1 MTATERQANDEDHG
15 SRSAEGRRR
24 TAAAENRAERVRSGG
39 STSRSLLAD
48 AKLADPAAWERVVRL
63 YAPLVAYWCRQ
74 WGVAEQ
80 DIGDVLQD
88 VFSAVAGHLDH
99 FRKERLGDTFR
110 GWLSTIARNKVRDH
124 FRQRAAEP
132 AAAGGTEATR
142 QLQQIP
148 DPAADAELPE
158 VADDLPLDDLLRKA
172 LASIRGEFHERTW
185 QAFWGAVV
193 EGRAAADVAAD
204 LDMKPGAVR
213 VAKSRVLLRLR
224 CELGDL
230 PEDR

>member
-1 MTATERQANDEDHG
+1 MTAEERQVNDDDHR
-15 SRSAEGRRR
+15 SRSTEVRRR
-24 TAAAENRAERVRSGG
+24 TATDENCADRVQSGG

-63 YAPLVAYWCRQ
+63 YAPLVAYWCRK

-80 DIGDVLQD
+80 DISDVLQE

-110 GWLSTIARNKVRDH
+110 GWLFTIARNKVRDH
-124 FRQRAAEP
+124 FRDRAAEP
-132 AAAGGTEATR
+132 SAAGGTEATL

-148 DPAADAELPE
+148 DSAAHDELPE
-158 VADDLPLDDLLRKA
+158 VADDMLLDDLLRKA
-172 LASIRGEFHERTW
+172 LESIRGEFHERTW
-185 QAFWGAVV
+185 KAFWGAVV

-204 LDMKPGAVR
+204 LGMKPGAVR

-224 CELGDL
+224 RELGDL
-230 PEDR
+230 PDDR